1 MTNTKTAASAMLVQ
15 TAIERAVFRGVL
27 VPVEGNIRE
36 VDIPR
41 QDLMRGIREQ
51 LGTDVVDAIGVC
63 ELPNLTMLSDQ
74 AGPYLTDARRN
85 QAAELIVHTFQCH
98 PTHGEPAVDRGELP
112 IYFGDVLF
120 VSMTDTGEFT
130 SVPRGFYRLWDAVRA
145 LRVGG
150 LTGLLAEAAEL

>member
-1 MTNTKTAASAMLVQ
+1 MTIMSAGTVQ
-15 TAIERAVFRGVL
+15 AAIEQSVIRGVL

-41 QDLMRGIREQ
+41 QDLMRGIREH
-51 LGTDVVDAIGVC
+51 LGTDAVDMTGVC
-63 ELPNLTMLSDQ
+63 ALPNLTMLSNQ
-74 AGPYLTDARRN
+74 WGPYLPGDVRRN

-112 IYFGDVLF
+112 IYVGRVLF
-120 VSMTDTGEFT
+120 VSMTDTGEVT
-130 SVPRGFYRLWDAVRA
+130 SVPRGFSRLWDAVRA